1 MQAKDVM
8 TTSVATIGA
17 SATVKEAAALML
29 DRRVSGLPVTLE
41 DGRIAGILSEGD
53 LVRRAEIGTDRQDS
67 WWLRLLS
74 LADENAAAAFVKT
87 HATRVADVMTTPVI
101 SASEETPVEELA
113 LLLDK
118 HRIKRLPVLRGD
130 RIVGIVSRADLVR
143 RLAMAQ
149 PARPAAGSDRELR
162 EKALAAIARTGVATT
177 YLNVMAESGVLHLW
191 GAAMSQAERKALLVA
206 AEEVAGPGRVE
217 DHLMVVSARLRG
229 ALRGT

>member
-229 ALRGT
+229 ALGGT